1 MVQCIRSATSV
12 QRILMLIK
20 RANYLAENRIF
31 LYILQERLQ
40 ETFHP
45 GFVLWTNGFIISKF
59 WIDWQTEVRLMQF

>member
-1 MVQCIRSATSV
+1 
-12 QRILMLIK
+12 MLIK
-20 RANYLAENRIF
+20 RANYLAENRIL